1 VAIFECFALPKG
13 EMTLMARMLN
23 PSPGEIADRQTILI
37 LKIRHGEVK
46 SALDSKPGNGLSGPT
61 AKGISASKTQHFVD
75 ENEQL
80 QKYLEDNWFSSVPP
94 AVKQTYH
101 ELFGELATTNGQ
113 LWTREAEAR
122 TLRSETRNATVICRA
137 GELMF
142 EITLLNDKRAE
153 FVQQINELFGV
164 TVQEKVYV

>member
-1 VAIFECFALPKG
+1 
-13 EMTLMARMLN
+13 MTSMSRMLN

-46 SALDSKPGNGLSGPT
+46 ERQSALVSKPGNGLSRPT
-61 AKGISASKTQHFVD
+61 AKGISASKVQHFVD

-80 QKYLEDNWFSSVPP
+80 QKHLDANWFSSVPT

-101 ELFGELATTNGQ
+101 ELFAELATTNGQ
-113 LWTREAEAR
+113 LWKREDEAR
-122 TLRSETRNATVICRA
+122 TLRLETRNATVMCRA

-153 FVQQINELFGV
+153 FVQQINELFGI